1 MFRPEVGLHQGVV
14 QELVESVES
23 GDIRS
28 VQNLLDAGWRLEAS
42 QAIYT
47 YLTRLVDPLIPAEI
61 QALVL
66 EKVLLNFIFTDEN
79 GDVPV
84 EVVAADVLGLIRQEL
99 PGNHL
104 QLIAMLLHLLDF
116 VIKSSPADEL
126 RGNTLPI
133 SMLPIFFNIQNQHIN
148 EWRRIAAIF
157 LEIIRQSTNYLDVT
171 LYDEEE
177 QGCDD

>member
-66 EKVLLNFIFTDEN
+66 DEN